1 MSQDLVVAKRYAKAL
16 FEVAQQNNNIAQ
28 VEEDLKAVVAA
39 IDGNVDIT
47 RFLNA
52 PNIDL
57 SVKVDVIH
65 KAVEGKLA
73 EAVISLISVL
83 IKNSR
88 QDTLGAVLQAYIKV
102 AGEALGQD
110 DAVVVSAYALS
121 TPEIELVAGH
131 FGKIV
136 NKKIRVQNVVDKSI
150 IGGIQVRIG
159 DRLYDGSLSGKLA
172 RLEKSLK

>member
-102 AGEALGQD
+102 AGEALGQE

-121 TPEIELVAGH
+121 TPEIELVADH

-150 IGGIQVRIG
+150 IGGVQVRIG